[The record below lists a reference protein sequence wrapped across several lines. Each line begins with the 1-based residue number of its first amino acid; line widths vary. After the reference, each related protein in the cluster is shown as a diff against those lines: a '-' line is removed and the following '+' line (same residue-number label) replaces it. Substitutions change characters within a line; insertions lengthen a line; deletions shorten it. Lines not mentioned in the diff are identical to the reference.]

1 MSRKRHRTVSARE
14 AADAPGLPGVAG
26 SPEAEPTMASRVTL
40 AALIAAGSGA
50 VLSVQAQ
57 LNGDLASAGT
67 GPVVA
72 AWLSYAGTVLA
83 TVVLVAVRGR
93 LRSVARILRSMAAWW
108 WFGVGLC
115 SVPIVIAMA
124 AGTPL
129 VGVAIASVCAVAGQ
143 TLAGLSLDARGVGV
157 PAPIRLARRRVLAG
171 LFALAGL
178 GIAVLG
184 GATATAA
191 PWQVVIA
198 GAALFVGGAL
208 LCVQQAGN
216 GRVTQL
222 TGDPVVATLTSATGG
237 LVGISVVCGVLA
249 AFGTLDG
256 VTLPA
261 QWWLYL
267 GGPLG
272 TVITVAAA
280 FAVRHLGTFVLTIT
294 VLCGQMVTAM
304 ALDLL
309 GTAGLRWPTLMATAA
324 VAVAAL
330 LVVQRPRRAG

>member
-1 MSRKRHRTVSARE
+1 MPESTATRRT
-14 AADAPGLPGVAG
+14 
-26 SPEAEPTMASRVTL
+26 TL
-40 AALIAAGSGA
+40 AALVAAGSGA
-50 VLSVQAQ
+50 VLSVQSQ

-72 AWLSYAGTVLA
+72 AWLSYIGTVLA
-83 TVVLVAVRGR
+83 TVALIAVRGR
-93 LRSVARILRSMAAWW
+93 LRSVARVLRGMAAWW

-143 TLAGLSLDARGVGV
+143 TLAGLSLDARGIGV

-171 LFALAGL
+171 LCALTGL
-178 GIAVLG
+178 SIAVFG
-184 GATATAA
+184 GVVATAA

-198 GAALFVGGAL
+198 GVALFAGGAL
-208 LCVQQAGN
+208 LCVQQAVN

-237 LVGISVVCGVLA
+237 LVGISVVCAVLA
-249 AFGTLDG
+249 VSGMFDG
-256 VTLPA
+256 VGFPPR
-261 QWWLYL
+261 WWLYL

-309 GTAGLRWPTLMATAA
+309 GAVGLRWPTLVATAA

-330 LVVQRPRRAG
+330 LVVQRPRRVR